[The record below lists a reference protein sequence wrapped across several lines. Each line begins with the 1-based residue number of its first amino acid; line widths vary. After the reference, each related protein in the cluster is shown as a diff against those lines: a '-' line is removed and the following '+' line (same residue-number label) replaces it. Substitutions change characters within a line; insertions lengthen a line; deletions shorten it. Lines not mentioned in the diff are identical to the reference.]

1 MIIILTFVLFIIFY
15 VSAAFLKAQYL
26 TTQRPVDV
34 LLNDRKSSP
43 DFCPWENISEEVKK
57 YFILIEDPCFYQHH
71 GVNLRNTIK
80 RCISLVFKNNQV
92 NHGSTISQQLAKNL
106 YLPFQ
111 KTLFRKIIELFLCIK
126 IERTLTKEEI
136 FTFYLNIIYY
146 GNKKYGITNASEYY
160 FSKEPAELT
169 ANQAVIFACLIAA
182 PNAAEPVHYP
192 EKFFNLK
199 RRKLEKCF
207 QEGLISQ
214 EDRNY
219 FCSFSENNP
228 DTEFA
233 PSIQKT
239 DETPYIIL
247 ENERFGP
254 FYKSVSR

>member
-1 MIIILTFVLFIIFY
+1 MIIIITFVLFIIFF
-15 VSAAFLKAQYL
+15 VSTAFLKAQYL
-26 TTQRPVDV
+26 TSKRPVDV

-43 DFCPWENISEEVKK
+43 DFCPWEKISEEVIK
-57 YFILIEDPCFYQHH
+57 FFVLIEDPCFYHH
-71 GVNLRNTIK
+71 NGVNPGNTI
-80 RCISLVFKNNQV
+80 RRGISFLFKKDQI

-111 KTLFRKIIELFLCIK
+111 KTLFRKIMELFLCIK
-126 IERTLTKEEI
+126 IERVLTKEEI

-146 GNKKYGITNASEYY
+146 GNKRYGITNASEYY

-199 RRKLEKCF
+199 KRKLEKCF

-214 EDRNY
+214 EERNF
-219 FCSFSENNP
+219 FCSFSANNP
-228 DTEFA
+228 DPEFA
-233 PSIQKT
+233 PTIQKT
-239 DETPYIIL
+239 DVTPYIIL

-254 FYKSVSR
+254 YHKSVSR